1 MSSKAKR
8 LTKERNITA
17 ETYSETETHTIC
29 VCRIFTDEYVIWVK
43 TIDLEKRLCHQN
55 LCHVMMKKIK
65 SFCKTKHPTNEQVKK
80 YKRKMNEWIDD
91 DKSVY
96 IREDRAYKVI
106 RYINLG
112 VTEADEFRK
121 NLSVKNDQ
129 SIQIKRDIIAI
140 IVKIFATEI
149 MVRQY

>member
-1 MSSKAKR
+1 
-8 LTKERNITA
+8 
-17 ETYSETETHTIC
+17 
-29 VCRIFTDEYVIWVK
+29 
-43 TIDLEKRLCHQN
+43 
-55 LCHVMMKKIK
+55 MKKIK
-65 SFCKTKHPTNEQVKK
+65 SFCETKHPTKEQVKK

-121 NLSVKNDQ
+121 NLGVKNDQ
-129 SIQIKRDIIAI
+129 SIRIEREIIAI
-140 IVKIFATEI
+140 IMKVFATEI